1 MALGLKDEEEDLWNP
16 EWDKLIDTSTVD
28 ISEGSDWNPEWDKLL
43 SDSSVDIVGT
53 AEWNP
58 EWDAHLG
65 SSASPTTTDSGMTA
79 WDSGVA
85 YLKKSYGDAAYRYL
99 PEFVDDVPK
108 ELIDWGLIT
117 SQEQEERLSQ
127 YRAKYASDLTDVEWQ
142 EFLPALKEK
151 VLENLPTTASL
162 MLGGTL
168 SGRLIAAPNPYLKAA
183 GVVTGI
189 ATVAAAYPPT
199 LSEVVSEFESIE
211 GVKFEQMT
219 PEMKGTIFDTT
230 TQNWAFEV
238 LNPVRAGRTSFK
250 GVKFP
255 KSADELAAWLP
266 TATKDK
272 VLTLLRK
279 GQTVAAQ
286 TALIEGVEEVI
297 QDINIARSTSKGV
310 GAKSTGEYITSGI
323 VGAATGFSSA
333 QVQGSQAARQHNR
346 LIKEG
351 TDFINLEDDRAKNQA
366 GLDYRKSYNEL
377 LKSYVG
383 PPTEEGDISVS
394 HKTAPDVVPK
404 LYDLPKRER
413 GNAENFG
420 RWLGDKLLFKSAGP
434 EFSTMFSKAKTG
446 KDVDLIKRRLFG
458 LFGEVESGSGETQTG
473 NSLNS
478 IKHTYLGE
486 FTTRFNEI
494 KNKWA
499 KHYGFLGEFFAEVKL
514 PIDSY
519 TRLVMEKKLSANEA
533 DVKSGLYAKKISEA
547 RKGLKLSKKKLKE
560 LDSDI
565 AELRKIHDDV
575 LDSLNKALEDSGGGA
590 IGYTEGYI
598 ARGIDI
604 DTVLKNKEEF
614 IQTLVNDVEV
624 YPKGITETEATP
636 KQRREEAERI
646 YNDILNG
653 KDPSI
658 MSSKQIRAANRKRT
672 GVSKPGFELHRDHR
686 WDKLD
691 DKFRKSNT
699 FDSMQDYLT
708 RAATRAASAKVFG
721 GNRANKL
728 NDAVNEAL
736 KKELMTNAQAQKVWD
751 MYDAEHNIYN
761 RPEDEKQRAAQ
772 HYSRNITTLTAIAYL
787 GLAPISSITEPA
799 WISGRVGLAN
809 TVKALPVVAGYIL
822 KGIRASLY
830 GGGAGTET
838 TKSFG
843 KDLLN
848 VMGMAINPQ
857 INERIDK
864 LYGGDISKHLTS
876 FFRSP
881 GGLFLTQYTN
891 FVRVWT
897 AAAGL
902 SMIQNQAKKLAGM
915 KGRKLSALK
924 RELREN
930 GMSLKDFKQ
939 MVRAGN
945 GKIDILNDE
954 FLNASITKENG
965 TKTRVRDM
973 LVPWLRKIT
982 TDVALEP
989 TVGNRPLWMSD
1000 PNMQLLS
1007 QLKSFPILFGNT
1019 IMKRTWKQ
1027 MKNKRCSPGMVGSI
1041 GALGSTATA
1050 IALGALAIAIK
1061 DIIRSEETEYGP
1073 LDLLSATGIP
1083 WVGSGSLKQASALPA
1098 FALVDQFIDAFLSTD
1113 DVLVDVPKGADE
1125 MSRFFVR
1132 TFAGAIFAEQMKD
1145 R

>member
-1 MALGLKDEEEDLWNP
+1 MPTHTEEEEDWNKYFDFTP
-16 EWDKLIDTSTVD
+16 VTSEQTQDEDWDKYF
-28 ISEGSDWNPEWDKLL
+28 
-43 SDSSVDIVGT
+43 DSSYKGAD
-53 AEWNP
+53 ASQDEN
-58 EWDAHLG
+58 WDEYFTDSG
-65 SSASPTTTDSGMTA
+65 SQTTGSGMTA
-79 WDSGVA
+79 FESSFQRM
-85 YLKKSYGDAAYRYL
+85 KAANARFASEYL
-99 PEFVDDVPK
+99 PDAV
-108 ELIDWGLIT
+108 G
-117 SQEQEERLSQ
+117 EEWIPDS
-127 YRAKYASDLTDVEWQ
+127 
-142 EFLPALKEK
+142 
-151 VLENLPTTASL
+151 LENWGVTAVKEAEAALSTYRSKYRPDITDEEWADVLPSIIEKAQENALLPVTLLTVAASAAL
-162 MLGGTL
+162 V
-168 SGRLIAAPNPYLKAA
+168 SPWFPLIGA
-183 GVVTGI
+183 GI
-189 ATVAAAYPPT
+189 ATAGVTVSTPMIIDEVFQEHADIAGIDTKDMTEEQKWNAWGTSGQNIAIEVAQP
-199 LSEVVSEFESIE
+199 LRWF
-211 GVKFEQMT
+211 KK
-219 PEMKGTIFDTT
+219 MKG
-230 TQNWAFEV
+230 V
-238 LNPVRAGRTSFK
+238 Y
-250 GVKFP
+250 P
-255 KSADELAAWLP
+255 KSADELATWLEKASKMP
-266 TATKDK
+266 LAEQAKIFGK
-272 VLTLLRK
+272 
-279 GQTVAAQ
+279 
-286 TALIEGVEEVI
+286 EVFKSGGI
-297 QDINIARSTSKGV
+297 GGFQEFLQAYNIARTSVKGV
-310 GAKSTGEYITSGI
+310 SAKTPGEYATETA
-323 VGAATGFSSA
+323 VGAFLGSSVGTVPATST
-333 QVQGSQAARQHNR
+333 ARQHNKR
-346 LIKEG
+346 IKEG
-351 TDFINLEDDRAKNQA
+351 TDFINLEDDRAKSQA

-377 LKSYVG
+377 LDSYVG

-420 RWLGDKLLFKSAGP
+420 RWLGDKLLFKSSGP

-473 NSLNS
+473 NSFNS
-478 IKHTYLGE
+478 MKHTYLGD
-486 FTTRFNEI
+486 FTNRFNEI

-499 KHYGFLGEFFAEVKL
+499 THYGFLGEFLAGVKL

-519 TRLVMEKKLSANEA
+519 TRLVMEKKLAANKA

-565 AELRKIHDDV
+565 AELRKIHDSV
-575 LDSLNKALEDSGGGA
+575 LDSLNDSLGDAGGR

-658 MSSKQIRAANRKRT
+658 MSSKQIRAANRKRS
-672 GVSKPGFELHRDHR
+672 GVSKPSFELHRDHR

-691 DKFRKSNT
+691 DKFRKNDT
-699 FDSMQDYLT
+699 FASMQDYLT

-830 GGGAGTET
+830 GGKAGTET

-954 FLNASITKENG
+954 FLNTSITKENG

-1000 PNMQLLS
+1000 PNMQLVS

-1113 DVLVDVPKGADE
+1113 DVLIDVPKGAEE